1 MALWE
6 HPHILVH
13 LGVRLGKMQFDP
25 CCSIGARHCR
35 APPGTNIQT
44 AQTYQQIPVL
54 LKSATH
60 SKCSS
65 PKHLCLVLHCL
76 CCTLFCLPCASQI
89 GFPLQYNQYPLLRA
103 LWNIR
108 FLATVVANKVL
119 PFLVSP
125 PLFLMIQ
132 DPQQSYSSVLAATE
146 RSRRVLYVL
155 AAALVAGIA
164 WLLQKVFLRAA
175 GAA

>member
-1 MALWE
+1 MALSC
-6 HPHILVH
+6 P
-13 LGVRLGKMQFDP
+13 GV
-25 CCSIGARHCR
+25 
-35 APPGTNIQT
+35 
-44 AQTYQQIPVL
+44 Y
-54 LKSATH
+54 
-60 SKCSS
+60 
-65 PKHLCLVLHCL
+65 CL
-76 CCTLFCLPCASQI
+76 CCLQI

-108 FLATVVANKVL
+108 FLAQVVAHKVL
-119 PFLVSP
+119 PFLISP

-146 RSRRVLYVL
+146 RSRRILYVL
-155 AAALVAGIA
+155 VAALVAGAA